1 MQGAMTSRREPVRD
15 WARVQRGGTGVDL
28 LEAAFEHHVYDR
40 HSHDTLAI
48 GVTLRGVQ
56 RFWCRGSTHDS
67 RPGDVIVID
76 PGDVHDGRSGSHGGY
91 GYRMLYLDPVA
102 VRTIVEDAVEG
113 AVGSVTTQAPLLHN
127 PSLAKEINA
136 AWKALA
142 QDPGSLEANERLD
155 RVIRHLSAPG
165 RQQDVPRPSVNQK
178 ALHRVRDHLHD
189 RIDHAVTTD
198 DLAGVAGLSR
208 FQLTRQFQRVF
219 GLPLHAYHLQIR
231 LEEARRRLRRGDPIA
246 TVAADLGFVDQS
258 HFHRRFRARF
268 GVTPA
273 GWRRTAIQDA

>member
-1 MQGAMTSRREPVRD
+1 MPRRDRPRD
-15 WARVQRGGTGVDL
+15 WARAQRGGPGVDL

-67 RPGDVIVID
+67 RPGDVIIID

-91 GYRMLYLDPVA
+91 AYRMIYIDQA
-102 VRTIVEDAVEG
+102 TVRTVVDEVFERTME
-113 AVGSVTTQAPLLHN
+113 SLTTDSPLLHN

-136 AWKALA
+136 AWAALA
-142 QDPGSLEANERLD
+142 RGPQTLDAHERLH
-155 RVIRHLSAPG
+155 RVLRHLSMSG
-165 RQQDVPRPSVNQK
+165 RHHRVPQPSMNQK
-178 ALHRVRDHLHD
+178 ALYRVREYLHD
-189 RIDHAVTTD
+189 RLDHIVMTE
-198 DLAGVAGLSR
+198 DLARVAGLSR

-231 LEEARRRLRRGDPIA
+231 LEESRRRLGLGVSIA
-246 TVAADLGFVDQS
+246 RVAADLGFVDQS

-273 GWRRTAIQDA
+273 EWRRTAASGIP